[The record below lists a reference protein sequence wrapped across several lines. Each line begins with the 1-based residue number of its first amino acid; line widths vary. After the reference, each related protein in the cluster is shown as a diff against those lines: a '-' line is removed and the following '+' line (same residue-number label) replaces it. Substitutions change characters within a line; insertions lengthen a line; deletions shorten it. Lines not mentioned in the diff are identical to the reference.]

1 MIAPAPWLLLDVGNT
16 AIKWRLADADG
27 LREQNGVAATR
38 ASLCESVNTHEW
50 KAVALSSVAGEVA
63 DTALLA
69 ALKAIR
75 AVPVWQARAES
86 SCLGLVSRYPEP
98 ARMGVDRWLAMLGAR
113 HANAGPLCVIDA
125 GTAITLDL
133 VAAQGR
139 HEGGYILPG
148 AELMRRALTADTG
161 QIQVDALDAPTLAP
175 GSDTQTCVS
184 AGGWRAVMGAVQS
197 VLADYPEHR
206 AMLTG
211 GLAPVLL
218 DMGLAA
224 THHPHLVMEGL
235 RLWLLQTLDDQG
247 S

>member
-1 MIAPAPWLLLDVGNT
+1 MKAPTPWLLLDVGNT

-27 LREQNGVAATR
+27 LRDPSGVAATG
-38 ASLCESVNTHEW
+38 ASLCESVKTHEW
-50 KAVALSSVAGEVA
+50 NAIVLSSVAGEVA
-63 DTALLA
+63 DTALLT
-69 ALKAIR
+69 ALKTVR
-75 AVPVWQARAES
+75 SVPVWQARAES
-86 SCLGLVSRYPEP
+86 SCSGLVSCYAQP

-113 HANAGPLCVIDA
+113 QASAGPLCVIDA

-148 AELMRRALTADTG
+148 ADLMRRALTADTG
-161 QIQVDALDAPTLAP
+161 QIQVDALDTPTLSP
-175 GSDTQTCVS
+175 GSDTQTCVN
-184 AGGWRAVMGAVQS
+184 AGGWRAVIGAVQS

-206 AMLTG
+206 ALLTG

-218 DMGLAA
+218 EMGLSA

>member
-1 MIAPAPWLLLDVGNT
+1 VIAPAPWLLLDVGNT

-148 AELMRRALTADTG
+148 AELMRRALTADTD

-175 GSDTQTCVS
+175 GSDTRTCVS
-184 AGGWRAVMGAVQS
+184 AGGWRAVTGAVQS

-218 DMGLAA
+218 EMGLAA

>member
-1 MIAPAPWLLLDVGNT
+1 MKAPTPWLLLDVGNT

-27 LREQNGVAATR
+27 LRDPSGVAATG
-38 ASLCESVNTHEW
+38 ASLCESVKTREW
-50 KAVALSSVAGEVA
+50 NAVALSSVAGEVA
-63 DTALLA
+63 DTALLT
-69 ALKAIR
+69 ALKTVR
-75 AVPVWQARAES
+75 SVPVWQARAES
-86 SCLGLVSRYPEP
+86 SCLGLVSCYAQP

-113 HANAGPLCVIDA
+113 HASAGPLCVIDA

-148 AELMRRALTADTG
+148 ADLMRRALTADTG
-161 QIQVDALDAPTLAP
+161 RIQVDALDAPTLSP
-175 GSDTQTCVS
+175 GSNTQTCVN
-184 AGGWRAVMGAVQS
+184 AGGWRAVIGAVQS

-206 AMLTG
+206 ALLTG

-218 DMGLAA
+218 EMGLSA

-235 RLWLLQTLDDQG
+235 RLWLLQKLDDQG

>member
-1 MIAPAPWLLLDVGNT
+1 M
-16 AIKWRLADADG
+16 
-27 LREQNGVAATR
+27 AATG
-38 ASLCESVNTHEW
+38 ASLCESVKTREW
-50 KAVALSSVAGEVA
+50 NAVALSSVAGEVA
-63 DTALLA
+63 DTALLT
-69 ALKAIR
+69 ALKTVR
-75 AVPVWQARAES
+75 SVPVWQARAES
-86 SCLGLVSRYPEP
+86 SCLGLVSCYAQP

-113 HANAGPLCVIDA
+113 HASAGPLCVIDA

-148 AELMRRALTADTG
+148 ADLMRRALTADTG
-161 QIQVDALDAPTLAP
+161 RIQVDALDAPTLSP
-175 GSDTQTCVS
+175 GSNTQTCVN
-184 AGGWRAVMGAVQS
+184 AGGWRAVIGAVQS

-206 AMLTG
+206 ALLTG

-218 DMGLAA
+218 EMGLSA

-235 RLWLLQTLDDQG
+235 RLWLLQKLDDQG

>member
-38 ASLCESVNTHEW
+38 ALLCEAVNTHEW

-218 DMGLAA
+218 EMGLAA

>member
-1 MIAPAPWLLLDVGNT
+1 MKAPTPWLLLDVGNT

-27 LREQNGVAATR
+27 LRDPSGVAATG
-38 ASLCESVNTHEW
+38 ASLCESVKTHEW
-50 KAVALSSVAGEVA
+50 NAIVLSSVAGEVA
-63 DTALLA
+63 DTALLT
-69 ALKAIR
+69 ALKTVR
-75 AVPVWQARAES
+75 SVPVWQARAES
-86 SCLGLVSRYPEP
+86 SCSGLVSCYAQP

-113 HANAGPLCVIDA
+113 QASAGPLCVIDA

-148 AELMRRALTADTG
+148 ADLMRRALTADTG
-161 QIQVDALDAPTLAP
+161 RIQVDALDAPTLSP
-175 GSDTQTCVS
+175 GSDTQTCVN
-184 AGGWRAVMGAVQS
+184 AGGWRAVIGAVQS

-206 AMLTG
+206 ALLTG

-218 DMGLAA
+218 EMGLSA

-235 RLWLLQTLDDQG
+235 RLWLLQKLDDQG

>member
-1 MIAPAPWLLLDVGNT
+1 MKAPTPWLLLDVGNT

-27 LREQNGVAATR
+27 LRDPSGVAATG
-38 ASLCESVNTHEW
+38 ASLCESVKTHEW
-50 KAVALSSVAGEVA
+50 NAVVLSSVAGEVA
-63 DTALLA
+63 DTALLT
-69 ALKAIR
+69 ALKTVR
-75 AVPVWQARAES
+75 SVPVWQARAES
-86 SCLGLVSRYPEP
+86 SCLGLVSCYAQP

-113 HANAGPLCVIDA
+113 QASAGPLCVIDA

-148 AELMRRALTADTG
+148 ADLMRRALTADTG
-161 QIQVDALDAPTLAP
+161 RIQVDALDAPTLSP
-175 GSDTQTCVS
+175 GSDTQTCVN
-184 AGGWRAVMGAVQS
+184 AGGWRAVIGAVQS

-206 AMLTG
+206 ALLTG

-218 DMGLAA
+218 EMGLSA

>member
-1 MIAPAPWLLLDVGNT
+1 MKAPTPWLLLDVGNT

-27 LREQNGVAATR
+27 LRDPSGVAATG
-38 ASLCESVNTHEW
+38 ASLCESVKTHEW
-50 KAVALSSVAGEVA
+50 NAIVLSSVAGEVA
-63 DTALLA
+63 DTALLT
-69 ALKAIR
+69 ALKTVR
-75 AVPVWQARAES
+75 SVPVWQARAES
-86 SCLGLVSRYPEP
+86 SCSGLVSCYAQP

-113 HANAGPLCVIDA
+113 QASAGPLCVIDA

-148 AELMRRALTADTG
+148 ADLMRRALTADTG
-161 QIQVDALDAPTLAP
+161 RIQVDALDAPTLSP
-175 GSDTQTCVS
+175 GSDTQTCVN
-184 AGGWRAVMGAVQS
+184 AGGWRAVIGAVQS

-206 AMLTG
+206 ALLTG

-218 DMGLAA
+218 EMGLSA

>member
-1 MIAPAPWLLLDVGNT
+1 MIAPAPWLLIDVGNT

-218 DMGLAA
+218 EMGLAA

-235 RLWLLQTLDDQG
+235 RLWLLQTLDDQD

>member
-1 MIAPAPWLLLDVGNT
+1 
-16 AIKWRLADADG
+16 
-27 LREQNGVAATR
+27 
-38 ASLCESVNTHEW
+38 
-50 KAVALSSVAGEVA
+50 VA
-63 DTALLA
+63 DTALLT
-69 ALKAIR
+69 ALKTVR
-75 AVPVWQARAES
+75 SVPVWQARAES
-86 SCLGLVSRYPEP
+86 SCSGLVSCYAQP

-113 HANAGPLCVIDA
+113 QASSGPLCVIDA

-148 AELMRRALTADTG
+148 ADLMRRALTADTG
-161 QIQVDALDAPTLAP
+161 QIQVDALDAPTLIP
-175 GSDTQTCVS
+175 GSDTQTCVN
-184 AGGWRAVMGAVQS
+184 AGGWRAVIGAVQS

-206 AMLTG
+206 ALLTG

-218 DMGLAA
+218 EMGLSA

>member
-1 MIAPAPWLLLDVGNT
+1 MKAPTPWLLLDVGNT

-27 LREQNGVAATR
+27 VRDPSGVAATG
-38 ASLCESVNTHEW
+38 ASLCESVKTREW
-50 KAVALSSVAGEVA
+50 NAVALSSVAGEVA
-63 DTALLA
+63 DTALLT
-69 ALKAIR
+69 ALKTVR
-75 AVPVWQARAES
+75 SVPVWQARAES
-86 SCLGLVSRYPEP
+86 SCLGLVSCYAQP

-113 HANAGPLCVIDA
+113 QASAGPLCVIDA

-148 AELMRRALTADTG
+148 ADLMRRALTADTG
-161 QIQVDALDAPTLAP
+161 QIQVDALDTPTLSP
-175 GSDTQTCVS
+175 GSDTQTCVN
-184 AGGWRAVMGAVQS
+184 AGGWRAVIGAVQS

-206 AMLTG
+206 ALLTG

-218 DMGLAA
+218 EMGLSA

-235 RLWLLQTLDDQG
+235 RLWLLQKLDDQG

>member
-1 MIAPAPWLLLDVGNT
+1 MKAPLANT

-27 LREQNGVAATR
+27 LRDESGVVATGE
-38 ASLCESVNTHEW
+38 SLCESVKTHEW
-50 KAVALSSVAGEVA
+50 GAVALSSVVGEVA
-63 DTALLA
+63 DTALLTV
-69 ALKAIR
+69 LKTIR

-86 SCLGLVSRYPEP
+86 SCLGLVSRYAQP

-113 HANAGPLCVIDA
+113 QASAGPLCVIDA

-133 VAAQGR
+133 VAAQGS

-148 AELMRRALTADTG
+148 ADLMRRALTADTG
-161 QIQVDALDAPTLAP
+161 QIQVHALDAPTLAP

-184 AGGWRAVMGAVQS
+184 AGGWRAVIGAVQS

-206 AMLTG
+206 ALLTG

-218 DMGLAA
+218 EMGLSA

-235 RLWLLQTLDDQG
+235 RLWLLEMLDDQG

>member
-1 MIAPAPWLLLDVGNT
+1 MKAPTPWLLLDVGNT

-27 LREQNGVAATR
+27 LRDPSGVAATG
-38 ASLCESVNTHEW
+38 ASLCESVKTHEW
-50 KAVALSSVAGEVA
+50 NAIVLSSVAGEVA
-63 DTALLA
+63 DTALLT
-69 ALKAIR
+69 ALKTVR
-75 AVPVWQARAES
+75 SVPVWQARAES
-86 SCLGLVSRYPEP
+86 SCSGLVSCYAQP

-113 HANAGPLCVIDA
+113 QASAGPLCVIDA

-148 AELMRRALTADTG
+148 ADLMRRALTADTG
-161 QIQVDALDAPTLAP
+161 RIQVDALDAPTLSP
-175 GSDTQTCVS
+175 GSDTQTCVN
-184 AGGWRAVMGAVQS
+184 AGGWRAVIGAVQS

-206 AMLTG
+206 ALLTG

-218 DMGLAA
+218 EMGLSA
-224 THHPHLVMEGL
+224 THHPI
-235 RLWLLQTLDDQG
+235 

>member
-1 MIAPAPWLLLDVGNT
+1 MKAPTPWLLLDVGNT

-27 LREQNGVAATR
+27 LRDPSGVAATG
-38 ASLCESVNTHEW
+38 ASLCESMKTHEW
-50 KAVALSSVAGEVA
+50 NAIVLSSVAGEVA
-63 DTALLA
+63 DTALLT
-69 ALKAIR
+69 ALKTVR
-75 AVPVWQARAES
+75 SVPVWQARAES
-86 SCLGLVSRYPEP
+86 SCSGLVSCYAQP

-113 HANAGPLCVIDA
+113 QASAGPLCVIDA

-148 AELMRRALTADTG
+148 ADLMRRALTADTG
-161 QIQVDALDAPTLAP
+161 QIQVDALDTPTLSP
-175 GSDTQTCVS
+175 GSDTQTCVN
-184 AGGWRAVMGAVQS
+184 AGGWRAVIGAVQS

-206 AMLTG
+206 ALLTG

-218 DMGLAA
+218 EMGLSA